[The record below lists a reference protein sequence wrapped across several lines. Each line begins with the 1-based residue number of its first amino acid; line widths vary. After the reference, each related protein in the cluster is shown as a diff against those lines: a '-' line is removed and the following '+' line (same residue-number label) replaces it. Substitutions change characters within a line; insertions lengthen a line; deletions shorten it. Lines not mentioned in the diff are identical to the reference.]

1 MALTFTRTGYNPL
14 GATRPLQ
21 GGFGADI
28 VMTMGEFAFGAT
40 TYVTG
45 GVALSASDVGLTDIL
60 FIIFTPEPSAGSS
73 AKGQSFVAQ
82 YNYDTKKVLT
92 FGTSAL
98 ATGTMISELSHA
110 TDLSAFTV
118 RFVAFG
124 HSLT

>member
-14 GATRPLQ
+14 GSTRPIR

-28 VMTMGEFAFGAT
+28 VMTMGEFTFGAT

-45 GVALSASDVGLTDIL
+45 GVALAAADVGLNDIL
-60 FIIFTPEPSAGSS
+60 FIIFTPEPSAGAS
-73 AKGQSFVAQ
+73 AKGQSFNAQ
-82 YNYDTKKVLT
+82 YDYTNGKVMT

-98 ATGTMISELSHA
+98 ATGTMISELSHG